1 MNLEAWANIS
11 DILGEFLLMLPK
23 AGPILR
29 TILGVISIYLSL
41 LSTLISSINRNNGI
55 IIRATFIIVHD
66 IFAR

>member
-1 MNLEAWANIS
+1 
-11 DILGEFLLMLPK
+11 MLPK